1 MIYLYV
7 LVCHPM
13 KQSPY
18 HTFPS
23 LPVTENMAMITINFP
38 QRMLFYFSLVS
49 GGGHGVSSKL

>member
-18 HTFPS
+18 HTFPD
-23 LPVTENMAMITINFP
+23 LPVAENMAMITIHFSP
-38 QRMLFYFSLVS
+38 GWLFYFSLVS
-49 GGGHGVSSKL
+49 SRGRGVSSSL